1 MIVCVTGAGGFI
13 GSAVA
18 RALLLRNEQ
27 VIGIDNLSARKNH
40 PHTKD
45 QWTPLL
51 DHPNFHGLELDIR
64 SGDLTA
70 CLLDLKQTLGGIDS
84 ICHFAAKPG
93 VRGSHLQRAV
103 YNSINVDGTQALLN
117 AAKSIGINR
126 VLFASSSCVYG
137 NGKVP
142 FVEVS
147 PSQLPQAL
155 SHYGW
160 TKIQGELLVEN
171 WAESISE
178 AKAIVLRL
186 FSVYGE
192 DMRTDL
198 AIPIFREHLLS
209 GEAVPIFGNGEDSRD
224 YTHID
229 DVVRAVLL
237 ALDRFRDFSSTT
249 SFFNVGRGSSTST
262 LELLHKVA
270 HHLGCKPKV
279 ARMQSNKEEMCA
291 TLACTKKATQEL
303 DFTAERSLS
312 DGLQLMFSV

>member
-70 CLLDLKQTLGGIDS
+70 SLLDLKQTLGGIDS

-93 VRGSHLQRAV
+93 VRGSHLQRAA
-103 YNSINVDGTQALLN
+103 YNSINVEGTQALLN

-147 PSQLPQAL
+147 PSQLPRAL

-160 TKIQGELLVEN
+160 TKIQGELLIEN

-262 LELLHKVA
+262 LELLHMVA

-291 TLACTKKATQEL
+291 TLACTKKAAQEL

>member
-171 WAESISE
+171 WAESMSE

-279 ARMQSNKEEMCA
+279 ARMQSNKEEMSA

-303 DFTAERSLS
+303 DFTAERSLN

>member
-70 CLLDLKQTLGGIDS
+70 CLLDLKQTLGSIDG

-117 AAKSIGINR
+117 AAKSIGINK

-137 NGKVP
+137 DGNVP

-160 TKIQGELLVEN
+160 TKIQGELLIEN
-171 WAESISE
+171 WAESMSE

-237 ALDRFRDFSSTT
+237 ALDRFPTFDPPT
-249 SFFNVGRGSSTST
+249 SFFNVGRGSSIST
-262 LELLHKVA
+262 LELLHKLA

-279 ARMQSNKEEMCA
+279 ARMQSKKEEMSA

-303 DFTAERSLS
+303 DFAAERSLS
-312 DGLQLMFSV
+312 DGLQLMFSI